1 MMSYRNAIPAVAIA
15 VGGLIFAASHRS
27 ASAASPDEERAVRA
41 ARAAQ
46 NAAIKARDFDR
57 MASYWTDSVTLTA
70 GLGTQLR
77 GRLAY
82 RHAFEQ
88 DSAITYE
95 RTPTVVEVSAN
106 WPLAWEQGT
115 WIGRGS
121 GRGDAAPRIS
131 GSYAAQWIK
140 VGSRWLIRSEL
151 FVATS
156 CEGRACRWPAEQP

>member
-1 MMSYRNAIPAVAIA
+1 MMSYRRAIPAVAIA
-15 VGGLIFAASHRS
+15 AAGLVLAACRGS
-27 ASAASPDEERAVRA
+27 ASAASPDEAGAVRA

-46 NAAIKARDFDR
+46 NAAIIARDFDR
-57 MASYWTDSVTLTA
+57 VASYWTDSVTLTA
-70 GLGTQLR
+70 GLGTDLR

-82 RHAFEQ
+82 RRAFEQ

-95 RTPTVVEVSAN
+95 RTPQVVEVSAN

-115 WIGRGS
+115 WTGRGS
-121 GRGDAAPRIS
+121 GAGDAVPRLS

-156 CEGRACRWPAEQP
+156 CQGLACRWSAAQP

>member
-1 MMSYRNAIPAVAIA
+1 MMSYRRTIPAVAIA
-15 VGGLIFAASHRS
+15 VGGLLFAVGQQSV
-27 ASAASPDEERAVRA
+27 SAAFRDEATAVRA

-70 GLGTQLR
+70 GLGAQLR

-82 RHAFEQ
+82 RRAFEQ

-95 RTPTVVEVSAN
+95 RKPHVVEVSAN

-115 WIGRGS
+115 WIGRGT
-121 GRGDAAPRIS
+121 GAGDATPRIS

-140 VGSRWLIRSEL
+140 VGGRWLIRSEL

-156 CEGRACRWPAEQP
+156 CQGRACR

>member
-1 MMSYRNAIPAVAIA
+1 MSFRRALPAVAIA
-15 VGGLIFAASHRS
+15 IAGLVLAACGGS
-27 ASAASPDEERAVRA
+27 ASAASPDEAAAVRA

-46 NAAIKARDFDR
+46 NAAIIARDFDR
-57 MASYWTDSVTLTA
+57 VASYWTDSVTLTA
-70 GLGTQLR
+70 GLGTELR

-82 RHAFEQ
+82 RRAFEQ

-95 RTPTVVEVSAN
+95 RTPRVVEVSTN

-115 WIGRGS
+115 WTGRGS
-121 GRGDAAPRIS
+121 GSGDAVPRLS

-156 CEGRACRWPAEQP
+156 CHGRACRWPTAQP

>member
-1 MMSYRNAIPAVAIA
+1 MLFRCVMPAVTLA
-15 VGGLIFAASHRS
+15 VAGLVLSACGGA
-27 ASAASPDEERAVRA
+27 ASAASPDEAGAVRA

-46 NAAIKARDFDR
+46 NAAIRARDFDR

-70 GLGTQLR
+70 GLGTELR

-82 RHAFEQ
+82 RRAFEQ

-95 RTPTVVEVSAN
+95 RTPQVVEVSAN

-121 GRGDAAPRIS
+121 GGGDAVPRLG
-131 GSYAAQWIK
+131 GSYAAQWVK
-140 VGSRWLIRSEL
+140 VGGRWLIRSEL

-156 CEGRACRWPAEQP
+156 CQGVACRWPAAQQ